1 MNITID
7 TYVFSL
13 PQSERKSTVLQL
25 ENYTKLQN
33 EIHSIDKTE
42 QLINECVL
50 LNAVVYKHPIKQHTE
65 QKEKKEATVMLSAS
79 GQHQHLIHPL
89 YHKKA
94 SPFEDLHS
102 KTCYYAKVISFSLPC
117 WVRYSTI
124 FHTTIGMPFL
134 LSPCCWSS
142 RRLTPNTFGRVASF
156 CLFSGSEAIFFM
168 SSFNL
173 TAGLLCLKRHRK
185 KKH

>member
-50 LNAVVYKHPIKQHTE
+50 LNAVVYKHPIK
-65 QKEKKEATVMLSAS
+65 
-79 GQHQHLIHPL
+79 
-89 YHKKA
+89 
-94 SPFEDLHS
+94 
-102 KTCYYAKVISFSLPC
+102 
-117 WVRYSTI
+117 
-124 FHTTIGMPFL
+124 
-134 LSPCCWSS
+134 
-142 RRLTPNTFGRVASF
+142 
-156 CLFSGSEAIFFM
+156 
-168 SSFNL
+168 
-173 TAGLLCLKRHRK
+173 
-185 KKH
+185 